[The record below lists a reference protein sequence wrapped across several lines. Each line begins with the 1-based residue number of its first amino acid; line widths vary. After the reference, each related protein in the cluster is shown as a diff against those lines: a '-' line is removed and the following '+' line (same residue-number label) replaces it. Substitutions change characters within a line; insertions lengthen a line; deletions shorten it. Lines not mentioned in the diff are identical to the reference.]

1 MNDLNV
7 IDRFLQ
13 TFIRYIDSGFGLLG
27 GDVAFLTTTLIGID
41 VTLAG
46 LFWSMGGEQDVIGRF
61 LRKILYVG
69 AFAFILNRFST
80 LADIIFRS
88 FAAAGLTAG
97 GGTLSADDLL
107 KPGRLAGTGFSA
119 AWPLLE
125 QVSKLMGFAIA
136 NRAASIEPTAQGF
149 INAVQVYPFT
159 DGAIYRVITAPERV
173 TDIALQQGET
183 LVAVASGDT
192 VRWVIGDTTSGSG
205 TEKRIHILVKPF
217 SAGLSTNLVITTDRR
232 SYHIAL
238 TSGMTTAMAALSWT
252 YPQDALIALKRA
264 TTAADA
270 TAPVAA
276 GIEVEQLHFNY
287 AVSGDRPAWRPFRAF
302 DDGRQ
307 TFIEF
312 PATLAVG
319 EAPPIFLVDGKGEA
333 QLVNYRVKGR
343 FYVVDRIFD
352 VAELRLGTKHQQIVR
367 ISRVAE
373 GAPTRRGS

>member
-1 MNDLNV
+1 MTRSLAAPV
-7 IDRFLQ
+7 
-13 TFIRYIDSGFGLLG
+13 LLATSLALATG
-27 GDVAFLTTTLIGID
+27 SADATAPIGNASRETTP
-41 VTLAG
+41 V
-46 LFWSMGGEQDVIGRF
+46 
-61 LRKILYVG
+61 
-69 AFAFILNRFST
+69 
-80 LADIIFRS
+80 
-88 FAAAGLTAG
+88 AAANH
-97 GGTLSADDLL
+97 
-107 KPGRLAGTGFSA
+107 A
-119 AWPLLE
+119 AT
-125 QVSKLMGFAIA
+125 
-136 NRAASIEPTAQGF
+136 IEPTAQRF
-149 INAVQVYPFT
+149 LNAVQVYPFA

-173 TDIALQQGET
+173 TDIALQPGET
-183 LVAVASGDT
+183 LIAVASGDT

-205 TEKRIHILVKPF
+205 AEKRTHVLVKPF

-238 TSGMTTAMAALSWT
+238 TSTAKTAMAALSWT
-252 YPQDALIALKRA
+252 YPQDALIALKQAAA
-264 TTAADA
+264 TAEAA
-270 TAPVAA
+270 APVAS

-287 AVSGDRPAWRPFRAF
+287 AVSGDRPTWRPIRAF

-319 EAPPIFLVDGKGEA
+319 EAPPIFLVDRKGEA

-373 GAPTRRGS
+373 GAPKRRGS